1 MTKDVIAAIIER
13 RSVRR
18 FTDEEVPMATV
29 GRILDAACHAPSAG
43 NLQPWE
49 FYVVKNRE
57 MREKL
62 AVAALNQEFVA
73 TAPVV
78 IVVCALPELSAR
90 RYGDRGRYLY
100 AIQDTAAAVQ
110 NILLAAH
117 GYGLATCW
125 VGAFDEEKVVRLLQ
139 LPPGRRP
146 VALIPL
152 GYAAEEKHVAPAR
165 RSWEEVV
172 HIIE

>member
-90 RYGDRGRYLY
+90 RYGDRGRYLCHSRHGCGRPEHSPCCPRLRSCH
-100 AIQDTAAAVQ
+100 
-110 NILLAAH
+110 LL
-117 GYGLATCW
+117 
-125 VGAFDEEKVVRLLQ
+125 
-139 LPPGRRP
+139 GR
-146 VALIPL
+146 
-152 GYAAEEKHVAPAR
+152 GF
-165 RSWEEVV
+165 
-172 HIIE
+172 